1 MGARALNEADS
12 SKKKLQVENSDLSRQ
27 IDEVEAAI
35 AALGKTKISLTTQ
48 LADTKR
54 MGDTEARDRAGLLA
68 KFKNLSTELENLR
81 DRIDNESE
89 KKQDALK
96 ALSKAQAEIAPW
108 KSKFE
113 TEGMGRIEELEGG
126 RNKLTSRLSEAD
138 ETIDSLKQKISSTE
152 KSKNRMESELE
163 ELQMEYER
171 VHAAAIITEKRGRN
185 FDKVIGE
192 WKAKADD
199 LVDNIDASQKE
210 CRNYNSEIFRLK
222 DAWDEA
228 TQQLDIV
235 KRENKNLADE
245 IKDPLDQLGDGGRSI
260 NELDK
265 QRRRLEVEKEELQ
278 SALEEAEASLEQEE
292 NKVLESQL
300 ELAQARQEIDKKIH
314 EKVAE
319 FENNR
324 KNHGR
329 AMDSTQASLDAENKA
344 KAEALRMKKKLENDI
359 NELEIALDH
368 ANKAN
373 AEAHKSVKGYQSQLR
388 EVEGY
393 LTEEKRQRQEIN
405 EKSGLVDRRAMALED
420 ELEEARALLDSADRG
435 KKQADNELAAA
446 RESVNDMHIINSKAA
461 TEKRGLES
469 NVHTIHAEI
478 DDVLLQAKNADE
490 ATKRAMVDAERLANE
505 LKLEQMHSHKQTMA
519 KRSLNSKITEVGTS
533 LGEANDVAA
542 AAGRSAMARL
552 ESRISELEI
561 ELGTIQTKTGETH
574 KAFQKAD
581 RHIKELQSQGVH
593 DAKLHARRS
602 LEVTQLQD
610 KIKKL
615 KDQLDEAENIAAV
628 NLAKFQKSKKDLEE
642 AERKGKFNAGLKA

>member
-35 AALGKTKISLTTQ
+35 AALGKTKISFSTQ

-54 MGDTEARDRAGLLA
+54 MGDTEARDRASLLA

-96 ALSKAQAEIAPW
+96 ALSKAQAEITLW

-152 KSKNRMESELE
+152 KTKNRMESELE

-199 LVDNIDASQKE
+199 LIENIDGSQKE
-210 CRNYNSEIFRLK
+210 CRNVNSDLFRLK
-222 DAWDEA
+222 AAWDEA

-245 IKDPLDQLGDGGRSI
+245 IKDLLDQLGDGGRSI

-278 SALEEAEASLEQEE
+278 AALEEAEASLEQEE

-300 ELAQARQEIDKKIH
+300 ELAQARQEIEKKIQ
-314 EKVAE
+314 EKIQE

-329 AMDSTQASLDAENKA
+329 AMDSSQASLDAESKA
-344 KAEALRMKKKLENDI
+344 KAEALRIKKKLENDI

-368 ANKAN
+368 ANKSN
-373 AEAHKSVKGYQSQLR
+373 AEAHKSVKGYQNQLR

-420 ELEEARALLDSADRG
+420 ELEEARSLLDSADRG
-435 KKQADNELAAA
+435 KKQADTELAAA

-461 TEKRGLES
+461 AEKRGLES

-490 ATKRAMVDAERLANE
+490 ATKRAIVDADRLANE
-505 LKLEQMHSHKQTMA
+505 LKAEQVHSHKQAMA
-519 KRSLNSKITEVGTS
+519 KRALGNKIAEVGVN

-542 AAGRSAMARL
+542 AAGRSAMAKL
-552 ESRISELEI
+552 ESRISNLEI
-561 ELGTIQTKTGETH
+561 ELGTIQTKTGDTH

-581 RHIKELQSQGVH
+581 RHIKELQFQGVH
-593 DAKLHARRS
+593 DAK
-602 LEVTQLQD
+602 LQD

-628 NLAKFQKSKKDLEE
+628 NLAKFQKSKKGLEE
-642 AERKGKFNAGLKA
+642 AEWKGKFSGLKV